1 MGDQTHT
8 QIETRPL
15 PESESH
21 SQIVE
26 IPNTLHDSKPQSS
39 PLTTAPD
46 SDSNPQ
52 ICHPQTA
59 SVAEASLAAAAATE
73 ISNNS
78 QNPSKIPIRPQK
90 IRKLS
95 TTTCKSSTPQ
105 STADEASVSA
115 SSSLPL
121 TPAAGAASTVASPAT
136 PSTTHTAKNRRR
148 SASQASRAMP
158 QIIKPLSADGEI
170 ELAIRH
176 LRAVDPLLG
185 PLIDTHL
192 PFQFDSQQPPF
203 IALTKSI
210 LYQQLA
216 CKAGT
221 SIYTRFV
228 SLCGAEESVCPDTV
242 LSLSTQQLKA
252 IGVSGRK
259 ASYLYD
265 LANKYKS
272 GILSDDTVVKMD
284 DRSLFTMLSMVKGI
298 GSWSVHMFMIFSLH
312 RPDVLPVSDLGVRK
326 GVQMLNGLDELPRPS
341 QMEQLCEKWKPYR
354 SVGAWYMWRF
364 VEGKGAAGSGVA
376 LEDGVVQPLQ
386 QVEPQQDGHQHQ
398 HQLQHQLQFVEP
410 VNGIG
415 NMGACIWNQ

>member
-1 MGDQTHT
+1 MGDQSRT
-8 QIETRPL
+8 QLETLPV
-15 PESESH
+15 PESQPH
-21 SQIVE
+21 PQIVE
-26 IPNTLHDSKPQSS
+26 TPNIQQDSNPQSS
-39 PLTTAPD
+39 SHIPLPNSD
-46 SDSNPQ
+46 SDAQ
-52 ICHPQTA
+52 ICHPQPI
-59 SVAEASLAAAAATE
+59 SVAEASHAAAAE

-95 TTTCKSSTPQ
+95 TTITPAGKASLPQ
-105 STADEASVSA
+105 STGDEASVSA
-115 SSSLPL
+115 SSSVTL
-121 TPAAGAASTVASPAT
+121 TSATSVASPVAVTPAT
-136 PSTTHTAKNRRR
+136 PSSTHTTKSRRR
-148 SASQASRAMP
+148 SSSQASRVMP

-176 LRAVDPLLG
+176 LRAADPLLC
-185 PLIDTHL
+185 PLIDIHPPPQFETHHL
-192 PFQFDSQQPPF
+192 PFL
-203 IALTKSI
+203 ALTKSI

-216 CKAGT
+216 YKAGT

-228 SLCGAEESVCPDTV
+228 SLCGGEDSICPDVV
-242 LSLSTQQLKA
+242 LALSSQQLKQ

-326 GVQMLNGLDELPRPS
+326 GVQLLNGLDELPRPS

-364 VEGKGAAGSGVA
+364 VEGRGASGPGV
-376 LEDGVVQPLQ
+376 EDGVVQPLQ
-386 QVEPQQDGHQHQ
+386 QIEPQQDGHQHQ
-398 HQLQHQLQFVEP
+398 HQHQLQFVEP

-415 NMGACIWNQ
+415 NMG